1 MERDMSSDCTRTGV
15 RWLLLAAALAIG
27 LCRPALALAQA
38 PQAVRPNIVFIL
50 SDDEDAKIHA
60 YMPKTKALLENHGT
74 AFDNFFVS
82 YSFCCPS
89 RATILRGQYPHN
101 TQIEGIQLPT
111 GGFRKWRA
119 LGLGNS
125 TIATWLHAAG
135 YHTAF
140 YGKYLNQYDPRTD
153 GVQPGWDEWYAGGD
167 NWSNYDY
174 ILNENGTI
182 VSYGDRAEDY
192 LTDVIA
198 RKAVRTIHEATT
210 SGQPFFLYLSTYTP
224 HAPATC
230 ARRHDGLFA
239 DTPLPRPL
247 SFDEADVS
255 DKPAIIRNLPPLS
268 GPQIKAMEQHY
279 RARLRSL
286 QAIDDMVETVVETL
300 EQTHQLATTY
310 IIYTSD
316 NGFHMGEHRMIAGKT
331 TPYEEDIR
339 VPAIVR
345 GPHVPAGQ
353 RIDAMVLNNDFGP
366 TFAAI
371 AGVAPPSFVD
381 GRSFLPLFANPKRPW
396 RHSFLIQRRELE
408 THEMTGPARFD
419 AIRTADR
426 LLVEYGDGDRE
437 LYDVRNDPYEL
448 ESRAGRAEPLI
459 SELLSARLAELLNC
473 AGPNCREIEDLPV
486 DAERTAAHSVAES
499 NMSST
504 Q

>member
-1 MERDMSSDCTRTGV
+1 MSSDRTRA
-15 RWLLLAAALAIG
+15 RARRMLLAATLATG
-27 LCRPALALAQA
+27 FWPPAIALAQER
-38 PQAVRPNIVFIL
+38 PTVRPNIIFIL
-50 SDDEDAKIHA
+50 SDDEDVKIHA
-60 YMPKTKALLENHGT
+60 HMPKTRALLENHGT
-74 AFDNFFVS
+74 AFDNFFVT

-111 GGFRKWRA
+111 GGFKKWRA

-125 TIATWLHAAG
+125 TIATWLHDAG

-140 YGKYLNQYDPRTD
+140 YGKYLNQYEPRND

-174 ILNENGTI
+174 IMNENGRI

-198 RKAVRTIHEATT
+198 RKAVRTIHEAKA

-268 GPQIKAMEQHY
+268 SPQIKAMEEHY

-286 QAIDDMVETVVETL
+286 QAIDDMVETLVRTL
-300 EQTHQLATTY
+300 EEGGQLQTTY

-331 TPYEEDIR
+331 TAYEEDIR

-345 GPHVPAGQ
+345 GPGVPAGQ
-353 RIDAMVLNNDFGP
+353 RVDAMVLNNDFAP

-381 GRSFLPLFANPKRPW
+381 GRSFLPLFGNPKAPW
-396 RHSFLIQRRELE
+396 RNSFLIQRRELE

-419 AIRTADR
+419 AIRTAAR
-426 LLVEYGDGDRE
+426 LFVEYGDGDRE
-437 LYDVRNDPYEL
+437 LYDIRSDPYQL
-448 ESRAGRAEPLI
+448 DSRAGRAEPLV
-459 SELLSARLAELLNC
+459 SELLTARLAELLNC

-486 DAERTAAHSVAES
+486 DAERTAAHAVAERKV
-499 NMSST
+499 SST

>member
-1 MERDMSSDCTRTGV
+1 MSSYRTHL
-15 RWLLLAAALAIG
+15 RARRLLLAASLAIG
-27 LCRPALALAQA
+27 LCPAPLALAQQ
-38 PQAVRPNIVFIL
+38 PSVRPNIVFIL
-50 SDDEDAKIHA
+50 SDDEDVKIHA
-60 YMPKTKALLENHGT
+60 YMPKTKALLENQGA
-74 AFDNFFVS
+74 AFDNFFVT

-111 GGFRKWRA
+111 GGFKKFHA
-119 LGLGNS
+119 LGLENS

-140 YGKYLNQYDPRTD
+140 YGKYLNQYEPRSD

-167 NWSNYDY
+167 NWSNYNY
-174 ILNENGTI
+174 ILNENGAI
-182 VSYGDRAEDY
+182 VRYGDRAEDY

-198 RKAVRTIHEATT
+198 RKAVRTIHAAVAA
-210 SGQPFFLYLSTYTP
+210 GQPFFLYLSTYTP

-230 ARRHDGLFA
+230 ARRHDGLFL
-239 DTPLPRPL
+239 DTPLPRPT
-247 SFDEADVS
+247 SFDEPDVT
-255 DKPAIIRNLPPLS
+255 DKPSIIRNLPRLS
-268 GPQIKAMEQHY
+268 SPQIKAMEEHY

-300 EQTHQLATTY
+300 AQTGQLDSTY

-331 TPYEEDIR
+331 TAYEEDIR

-345 GPHVPAGQ
+345 GPGVPAGE
-353 RIDAMVLNNDFGP
+353 RIGAMVLNNDFGP
-366 TFAAI
+366 TFAEI

-381 GRSFLPLFANPKRPW
+381 GRSFLPLFANPNRPW
-396 RHSFLIQRRELE
+396 RQSFLIQRRELE

-426 LLVEYGDGDRE
+426 LYVEYGDGDRE
-437 LYDVRNDPYEL
+437 LYDLHSDPYQL
-448 ESRAGRAEPLI
+448 DSRAGQAEPL
-459 SELLSARLAELLNC
+459 SVAVLEARLAELLNC
-473 AGPNCREIEDLPV
+473 AGTACREIEDLPV
-486 DAERTAAHSVAES
+486 DPERTAAHADGEPKA
-499 NMSST
+499 ST
-504 Q
+504 TQ

>member
-1 MERDMSSDCTRTGV
+1 MSSDCRRLWA
-15 RWLLLAAALAIG
+15 RWLLLAAMLAIG
-27 LCRPALALAQA
+27 LCPPARAFANSPTA
-38 PQAVRPNIVFIL
+38 KPNIVFIL
-50 SDDEDAKIHA
+50 SDDEDVKIHA
-60 YMPKTKALLENHGT
+60 YMPKTRALLENHGT
-74 AFDNFFVS
+74 SFDNFFVT

-111 GGFRKWRA
+111 GGFKKWHA

-167 NWSNYDY
+167 NWSNYNY
-174 ILNENGTI
+174 ILNENGEI

-198 RKAVRTIHEATT
+198 RKGVRTIHEAVAAR
-210 SGQPFFLYLSTYTP
+210 QPFFLYLSTYTP

-239 DTPLPRPL
+239 DTPLPRPA

-255 DKPAIIRNLPPLS
+255 DKPAIIRNLPPLTD
-268 GPQIKAMEQHY
+268 PQIKAMEEHY

-286 QAIDDMVETVVETL
+286 QAIDDMVETMVRTL
-300 EQTHQLATTY
+300 EQTGQLQSTY

-331 TPYEEDIR
+331 TAYEEDIR

-345 GPHVPAGQ
+345 GPGVPAGQ
-353 RIDAMVLNNDFGP
+353 RIDATVLNNDFAP

-371 AGVAPPSFVD
+371 AGIAAPSFVD
-381 GRSFLPLFANPKRPW
+381 GRSFLPLFENPDRPW
-396 RHSFLIQRRELE
+396 RQSFLIQRRELE

-426 LLVEYGDGDRE
+426 LYVEYGDGDRE
-437 LYDVRNDPYEL
+437 LYDIRNDPYQL
-448 ESRAGRAEPLI
+448 ESRAGRAEPLV
-459 SELLSARLAELLNC
+459 SELLTARLAELLNC
-473 AGPNCREIEDLPV
+473 AGANCREIEDLPV
-486 DAERTAAHSVAES
+486 DAERSAAHTPGPKV
-499 NMSST
+499 SST